1 MSFPGFNYQFEA
13 LTVDPKENE
22 LNRAFS
28 TIFQSGLGMALI
40 PMLRAMFPVLRFLVC
55 QNELFLTVQLIAP
68 I

>member
-28 TIFQSGLGMALI
+28 TIFQSGPGMALI
-40 PMLRAMFPVLRFLVC
+40 PMLRGMFPVLRFLVR
-55 QNELFLTVQLIAP
+55 QNELLPTVQLIVHV
-68 I
+68 